1 MIKRLFKKLFFIVLP
16 LLLILA
22 TGYTAFAFQDD
33 PNTHMYARRSYGLY
47 GNTIEQNGQ
56 ESRDDEIDE
65 SQVTDEDDN
74 TENTKDENDDSNEI
88 NENEINEKEENDI
101 SPTTTFNPQQSLTT
115 PLWQANMLTERP
127 PHIRRQEGM
136 DIRGLIPVVMKNF
149 SPAYNQINVHIDNVI
164 ASLMSEA
171 RSIRAMAINFSYEVV
186 YTHEI
191 VSVVVYGR
199 ISSVIPR
206 TRVRTVNFCTSTGD
220 LITLDS
226 IFDIDIA
233 PLVYRI
239 LNDKIRSNPGHY
251 YPALRILD
259 TLDSA
264 TMAFVVT
271 DTSYILLFN
280 EHQISA
286 VESGVFEIEFRRDN
300 IRVLTISY
308 EEYQQMHNGYSLRM
322 IPLRKVVEGLG
333 FSVGYPGEHG
343 GPYVRHANRFIVTMR
358 IDDTDFG
365 INDMPP
371 RSLEVAPRIDD
382 NGITYVPITF
392 FDQVLPLTI
401 YSIDSNGNITF
412 LAYLD

>member
-1 MIKRLFKKLFFIVLP
+1 MIKCLFKKLFFIVLL
-16 LLLILA
+16 LLLILT
-22 TGYTAFAFQDD
+22 TGYTAFAFQDN
-33 PNTHMYARRSYGLY
+33 PAPMYAQRSYGLN
-47 GNTIEQNGQ
+47 GTSIEQNGQ
-56 ESRDDEIDE
+56 EPRGVQDEEIDE
-65 SQVTDEDDN
+65 SEVTDEDEN
-74 TENTKDENDDSNEI
+74 TERAENTKDENDELL
-88 NENEINEKEENDI
+88 KEENDI
-101 SPTTTFNPQQSLTT
+101 PPTTTFNPQQAITS
-115 PLWQANMLTERP
+115 PLWQSNMLTERP

-136 DIRGLIPVVMKNF
+136 DIRGLIPVVTKNF
-149 SPAYNQINVHIDNVI
+149 SPAYNQINEHIDNVI

-206 TRVRTVNFCTSTGD
+206 TRVRTINFCTSTGD

-226 IFDIDIA
+226 IFDVDIA

-251 YPALRILD
+251 YPALRLLD

-271 DTSYILLFN
+271 NTSYILLFN

-286 VESGVFEIEFRRDN
+286 VENGVFEIEFRRDN
-300 IRVLTISY
+300 IRVFTISY

-322 IPLRKVVEGLG
+322 IPLRKVIEGLG

-343 GPYVRHANRFIVTMR
+343 GPYVRHGNRFIVTMR
-358 IDDTDFG
+358 IDDTEFG